1 MEKGETVECLSTDDD
16 YCMPLTPGFY
26 WNVMTRL
33 AFLAK

>member
-1 MEKGETVECLSTDDD
+1 MEKGETVECLSTDD